1 MPFEKGQSGYT
12 KPPTQW
18 LSGEAQTVT
27 RQLPPA
33 LREKF
38 HCKNE
43 EGQQFCLLVERL
55 AIDGELL
62 TIVENLAN
70 ERAKNSKPTA
80 PFVPINRYLEGN

>member
-1 MPFEKGQSGYT
+1 MPFEKGKSGYT

-27 RQLPPA
+27 RQFPPA
-33 LREKF
+33 LRQKF

-55 AIDGELL
+55 AMLPQSDLNSFYKFIDGLH
-62 TIVENLAN
+62 
-70 ERAKNSKPTA
+70 
-80 PFVPINRYLEGN
+80 EGN